1 MGPTWE
7 QRGVQKARQHLAA
20 GEVRLAQLTLEQS
33 LQVNSRDFESMRLLA
48 DFYCQAGVP
57 RGMALWR
64 EAVRLEPEND
74 ENKLGLTGAALRAN
88 DRSQA
93 ERALASVATATR
105 NTAHFLRL
113 EAALAQAAGDTPRL
127 ARALQMLEATDPT
140 DVWLTLNRALLQL
153 HSRTPAEAAAARET
167 LIGLARGGP
176 TRIRATLELIQHG
189 QRSQDPGELARL
201 ATAVLPPLSR
211 AAQWRAF
218 ILVGIADPGLLDLV
232 EHMKQDTAPRP
243 TDALLLAQWMRR
255 QGLARDALL
264 WLEGLS
270 AGVGGEAALA
280 EEAATAAAQVRDWRR
295 LQRLLKAGAWGPVTE
310 DVLLLAFGARLQRE
324 QGAAERSAG
333 TWRDAVRNARD
344 SLGALRVLVRLAVVL
359 EWPAEIEA
367 TLWTLVR
374 LHPGE
379 REAWTALA
387 AGAEAEGSADKLVD
401 VLETW
406 SRLQPFDEQV
416 RADLLLVKVL
426 LNRAP
431 PQSVEPASH
440 PNRPAPALPAAI
452 AAQAM
457 MVARLG
463 RPAEAAGLLASLP
476 AAGAATPRVALAR
489 AFVLAE
495 SGATAPALAALALAA
510 RVRLLPAEQALLEQV
525 RKKCGAPAA
534 PKPQG
539 TS

>member
-1 MGPTWE
+1 
-7 QRGVQKARQHLAA
+7 
-20 GEVRLAQLTLEQS
+20 
-33 LQVNSRDFESMRLLA
+33 
-48 DFYCQAGVP
+48 
-57 RGMALWR
+57 
-64 EAVRLEPEND
+64 
-74 ENKLGLTGAALRAN
+74 
-88 DRSQA
+88 
-93 ERALASVATATR
+93 
-105 NTAHFLRL
+105 
-113 EAALAQAAGDTPRL
+113 
-127 ARALQMLEATDPT
+127 
-140 DVWLTLNRALLQL
+140 
-153 HSRTPAEAAAARET
+153 
-167 LIGLARGGP
+167 
-176 TRIRATLELIQHG
+176 
-189 QRSQDPGELARL
+189 
-201 ATAVLPPLSR
+201 
-211 AAQWRAF
+211 
-218 ILVGIADPGLLDLV
+218 
-232 EHMKQDTAPRP
+232 
-243 TDALLLAQWMRR
+243 MRR

-280 EEAATAAAQVRDWRR
+280 EEAAIAAAQVRDWRR